1 MSLYYMSIL
10 EHRTSMQNNHRVV
23 LDTNCLISSL
33 SSNSVNH
40 KVWLALQRGEFILC
54 VSNEIL
60 EEYSEVIERLTTPE
74 IANYVIMALS
84 KSESVEFFDPHY
96 HLDLIKSD
104 PDDNKFVDCAFAANA
119 TYIVSE
125 GRHLDVLRTIDF
137 PKILVLRLAEFV
149 NIIQS

>member
-1 MSLYYMSIL
+1 
-10 EHRTSMQNNHRVV
+10 
-23 LDTNCLISSL
+23 
-33 SSNSVNH
+33 
-40 KVWLALQRGEFILC
+40 LC

-74 IANYVIMALS
+74 IANNVIMALS
-84 KSESVEFFDPHY
+84 KSEFVEFIDPHY

-125 GRHLDVLRTIDF
+125 DRHLDVLRTIDF

-149 NIIQS
+149 NIIQSEFV